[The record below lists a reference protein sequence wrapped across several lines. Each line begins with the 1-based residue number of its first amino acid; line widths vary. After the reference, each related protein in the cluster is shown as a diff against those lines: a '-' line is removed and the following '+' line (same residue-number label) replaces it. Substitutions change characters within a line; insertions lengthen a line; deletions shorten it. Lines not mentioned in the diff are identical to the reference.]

1 MTSDETETGRLEM
14 KNYRFT
20 VPHISRRMLLQ
31 SGAAALGATV
41 LPSGVFAQSGAV
53 LTHSN
58 WRSTEMPEIFTK
70 VFSDYR
76 AANPGIDLKVEEI
89 GFIEYIKKME
99 LSGQAG
105 ALPDSF
111 ELWVPTQLARFA
123 EEGWIA
129 PLDEFIEADRA
140 AGNDVPASFEP
151 WADTSYKGSTYVLPS
166 LGLTNVML
174 WNRTAFQKAG
184 LPDRAPE
191 TIEEMLEFALKL
203 NDPPNMYGLGL
214 DGNGPELWLA
224 LAWMFYANDTRIGRV
239 GGDFQINKPKAVE
252 TVQFIVD
259 LVNKHGVVPSFTT
272 NDFEKLRSAFAAG
285 RVAMM
290 PDWNGVPAVIGGLNP
305 TFEWA
310 IAPLPKGKTSGAM
323 LMGGDSTYAISAG
336 AKDKKA
342 AWEFIKVLTDY
353 DTQKAIAD
361 KWPFLV
367 TRKDIWAEVAD
378 GKIGTA
384 DSLKV
389 ALEQSQRPNAYDTY
403 SEMPPQLLQAVD
415 IFRTELHGIVAN
427 EQTAQEG
434 MDKVAAGW
442 ADLYA
447 QWDDAY
453 GELGDRYTK

>member
-1 MTSDETETGRLEM
+1 MTNKIST
-14 KNYRFT
+14 RFT
-20 VPHISRRMLLQ
+20 VPQISRRMLLQ
-31 SGAAALGATV
+31 SGAAMLGAAA
-41 LPSGVFAQSGAV
+41 LPTGLMAQDSSA
-53 LTHSN
+53 LTHAN
-58 WRSTEMPEIFTK
+58 WRSTEMPEIFSK
-70 VFSDYR
+70 VFDDYR
-76 AANPGIDLKVEEI
+76 KANPGIDLKVEEI

-105 ALPDSF
+105 ALPDTF
-111 ELWVPTQLARFA
+111 ELWVPTQLARFV

-129 PLDEFIEADRA
+129 PLDEFAEADKA
-140 AGNDVPASFEP
+140 AGNDILAGYEP
-151 WADTSYKGSTYVLPS
+151 WADTSYKGSTYLLPS

-174 WNRTAFQKAG
+174 WNRTAFKEAG

-191 TIEEMLEFALKL
+191 TIDEMLEFAKKL
-203 NDPPNMYGLGL
+203 TKAPDMYGLGL

-224 LAWMFYANDTRIGRV
+224 LAWLFYANDTRIGRV

-259 LVNKHGVVPSFTT
+259 LVNKHAVVPSFTT
-272 NDFEKLRSAFAAG
+272 TDFEKLRSAFAAG

-290 PDWNGVPAVIGGLNP
+290 PDWNGVPAVIDGLNP

-310 IAPLPKGKTSGAM
+310 IAPLPKGKTTGAM
-323 LMGGDSTYAISAG
+323 LMGGDSTYAISAT

-342 AWEFIKVLTDY
+342 AWEFIKTLAGY

-361 KWPFLV
+361 AWPFLI
-367 TRKDIWAEVAD
+367 TRKDIWGEVQQ
-378 GKIGTA
+378 GTIGTS

-427 EQTAQEG
+427 QQTAQEG
-434 MDKVAAGW
+434 MDRVAKQW
-442 ADLYA
+442 ADLYE
-447 QWDDAY
+447 QWDETY
-453 GELGDRYTK
+453 GELGDRYTR

>member
-1 MTSDETETGRLEM
+1 M
-14 KNYRFT
+14 KNKISTRFT
-20 VPHISRRMLLQ
+20 VPLISRRMLLQ
-31 SGAAALGATV
+31 SGVAALGAAA
-41 LPSGVFAQSGAV
+41 LPSGVFAQDGAV
-53 LTHSN
+53 LTHAN
-58 WRSTEMPEIFTK
+58 WRSTEMPEIFSK
-70 VFSDYR
+70 VFDDYR
-76 AANPGIDLKVEEI
+76 KANPGLDLKVEEI

-105 ALPDSF
+105 ALPDTF

-129 PLDEFIEADRA
+129 PLDEFVEADKA
-140 AGNDVPASFEP
+140 SGNDIMAAYEP
-151 WADTSYKGSTYVLPS
+151 WADTGYKGSTYLLPS

-174 WNRTAFQKAG
+174 WNRTAFKEAG

-191 TIEEMLEFALKL
+191 TIDEMLEFAKKL
-203 NDPPNMYGLGL
+203 TKAPDMYGLGL

-224 LAWMFYANDTRIGRV
+224 LAWLFYANDTRIGRV

-272 NDFEKLRSAFAAG
+272 TDFEKLRSAFAAG

-290 PDWNGVPAVIGGLNP
+290 PDWNGVPAVIAGLNP

-310 IAPLPKGKTSGAM
+310 IAPLPRGKTTGAM
-323 LMGGDSTYAISAG
+323 LMGGDSTYAISAN

-342 AWEFIKVLTDY
+342 AWEFVKTLAGH

-361 KWPFLV
+361 AWPFLI
-367 TRKDIWAEVAD
+367 TRKDIWEQV
-378 GKIGTA
+378 GEGTIRTS

-389 ALEQSQRPNAYDTY
+389 ALEQSRRPNAYDTY
-403 SEMPPQLLQAVD
+403 AEMPPQVLQAVD
-415 IFRTELHGIVAN
+415 IFRTELHGVVAN
-427 EQTAQEG
+427 QQTAQEG
-434 MDKVAAGW
+434 MDRVAKQW
-442 ADLYA
+442 ADLY
-447 QWDDAY
+447 QDWDDSY
-453 GELGDRYTK
+453 GELGDRYTR

>member
-1 MTSDETETGRLEM
+1 MT
-14 KNYRFT
+14 NYRFT

-31 SGAAALGATV
+31 SGAAALATAA
-41 LPSGVFAQSGAV
+41 LHRGVFAQERTT

-58 WRSTEMPEIFTK
+58 WRSTEMPDVFTG
-70 VFSDYR
+70 VFDNYR
-76 AANPGIDLKVEEI
+76 KANPGLALQVEEI
-89 GFIEYIKKME
+89 GFIEYIKKLE

-105 ALPDSF
+105 ALPDTF

-129 PLDEFIEADRA
+129 PLDDLIEADRA
-140 AGNDVPASFEP
+140 AGNDILGAYEP
-151 WADTSYKGSTYVLPS
+151 WADTSYKGSAYVLTS

-174 WNRTAFQKAG
+174 WNKTAFKEAG

-191 TIEEMLEFALKL
+191 TIDEMLVFAKKL
-203 NDPPNMYGLGL
+203 NKPPHMYGLGL

-224 LAWMFYANDTRIGRV
+224 LAWMFYANETRIGRV

-272 NDFEKLRSAFAAG
+272 TDFEKLRSSFAAG

-290 PDWNGVPAVIGGLNP
+290 PDWNGVPAVIAGLNP

-310 IAPLPKGKTSGAM
+310 IAPLPKGKATGSM
-323 LMGGDSTYAISAG
+323 LMGGDSTYAISANT
-336 AKDKKA
+336 KDKKA
-342 AWEFIKVLTDY
+342 AWDLIKVLAGH

-361 KWPFLV
+361 MWPFFI
-367 TRKDIWAEVAD
+367 TRKDVWEEVQN
-378 GKIGTA
+378 GTVLSSE
-384 DSLKV
+384 SLLV
-389 ALEQSQRPNAYDTY
+389 GLEQSQRPNAYDTY

-415 IFRTELHGIVAN
+415 IFRTELHGVVAN
-427 EQTAQEG
+427 NQTAQEG
-434 MDKVAAGW
+434 MDRVAEKW
-442 ADLYA
+442 ADLYE
-447 QWDDAY
+447 QWDETY
-453 GELGDRYTK
+453 GELGDRYTR